1 MEIYELINLF
11 IYELEEELDEYSS
24 TTLNIEK
31 ELNFASLI
39 DDLYINVH
47 TIKGSSKS
55 LLNNLNKEDY
65 HIAKIHI
72 EQIALITHTFED
84 YLETLKIKTSLS
96 EYEVTLLLMFE
107 NIVRDLK
114 VRIEDDIE
122 EPINEDI
129 IKDFYA
135 RLENKEEDID
145 LNSINNETLN
155 RHFFSITLNSD
166 ETYKHGYLTLV
177 YRDIEEKYSD
187 SVFIPSK
194 DSLLKGEEF
203 ENITVQI
210 NSIEEQDII
219 QSFLEEL
226 ENVDKVVNIPYKY
239 TVKEGY
245 SVQQTQAKETI
256 KEYINSYLPEDKLSK
271 KKKSK
276 SQTLR
281 ISTKRIDN
289 VLKHTSKL
297 VILNN
302 KLDQFLLQNDFLAGT
317 KKRKELEELF
327 SEISSHVDYLQESVL
342 EIRMTPFDQ
351 LFSRFPKD
359 IRELSIQY
367 KKPIEFSYSGGNTEI
382 DKNILDELFDP
393 FMHLIRNAVIH
404 GIEIPEERI
413 AKGKPP
419 EGTVHI
425 QAKHDKNRVII
436 TLTDDG
442 RGIKLDSLKKSAV
455 KKNLIS
461 QSAANNMS
469 RNDLIELIFKSG
481 VSTSENV
488 TEYSGRGIGMEA
500 VRKKLDAVN
509 GSIYVSSKENEG
521 TKITLIL
528 PLTTAIIEGMIT
540 KINGEYFT
548 FPISQVDEVINVKKS
563 EIRTSSDKKYFFLK
577 EQEIPIIYSEEFF
590 NMDSREDDPNNPF
603 LKIMIVRA
611 HNYIVGLT
619 IDEFFGQQS
628 IVVKT
633 MHPFVQ
639 GAKGISSCNILGDG
653 SISLIVDSND
663 LLQQLSRN

>member
-1 MEIYELINLF
+1 LEIYELINLF

-31 ELNFASLI
+31 ELNISSLI

-65 HIAKIHI
+65 HITKIHI

-129 IKDFYA
+129 IKDFYS
-135 RLENKEEDID
+135 RLENIEADMD

-166 ETYKHGYLTLV
+166 DTYKHGYLTLV

-187 SVFIPSK
+187 SIFIPSK

-203 ENITVQI
+203 ESITVQI
-210 NSIEEQDII
+210 NSIEEQEII
-219 QSFLEEL
+219 QSFLEGL

-239 TVKEGY
+239 TVKESY

-256 KEYINSYLPEDKLSK
+256 KEYINSYLPEDKLSR

-276 SQTLR
+276 SHTLR

-367 KKPIEFSYSGGNTEI
+367 KKPIGFSYSGGNTEI

-442 RGIKLDSLKKSAV
+442 KGIKLDSLKKSAV

-509 GSIYVSSKENEG
+509 GSIHVSSKENEG
-521 TKITLIL
+521 TKITLLL

-619 IDEFFGQQS
+619 IDEFLGQQS